1 MENPFEIRI
10 GSSLNILVFFKKYP
24 MDQINWGI
32 IGCGNVTELK
42 SGPAFNKVENSSL
55 VAVMRRDPIKAADYA
70 MRHNVPRWYSHADQ
84 LINDPEV
91 NAIYVATP
99 PNTHA
104 EYAIKVMRAGKPVYV
119 EKPMAMNEAECREM
133 IKISKETGQHL
144 FVAYYRRAL
153 PYFIKIKELIEANI
167 IGDVRLVNLKLH
179 NPLKPEELQPE
190 LQFGWRVDPLISGG
204 GHFHDL
210 ASHQLDF
217 LLYLLGPTKQVKGIS
232 MNQAGLYAA
241 DDVTIALIEF
251 ESGVLFTGSW
261 CFSVPLNQATD
272 VAEIIGSKGK
282 LTFSTFGKP
291 IITIEKENGETER
304 IEIPYPQHVQHPN
317 ISLVVKSLQG
327 IGQSPSNGE
336 TGIWTTILMDQIT
349 AKR

>member
-1 MENPFEIRI
+1 MIM
-10 GSSLNILVFFKKYP
+10 K
-24 MDQINWGI
+24 QINWGI

-55 VAVMRRDPIKAADYA
+55 VAVMRRDAAKAEDYA
-70 MRHNVPRWYSHADQ
+70 RRHNMSKWYTHADQ

-91 NAIYVATP
+91 NAVYVATP

-104 EYAIKVMRAGKPVYV
+104 EYAIRVMRAGKPVYV

-133 IKISKETGQHL
+133 IKVSKETGQPL

-153 PYFIKIKELIEANI
+153 PYFVKVKELIDAKV

-179 NPLKPEELQPE
+179 NPLKPEELHPE

-210 ASHQLDF
+210 ASHQLDY
-217 LLYLLGPTKQVKGIS
+217 LLYLLGPVKNVKGIS
-232 MNQAGLYAA
+232 VNHAGLYAA
-241 DDVTIALIEF
+241 DDLTTALMEF
-251 ESGVLFTGSW
+251 ESGAVFTGSW
-261 CFSVPLNQATD
+261 CFTVPENQAIDQT
-272 VAEIIGSKGK
+272 EIIGSKGK

-291 IITIEKENGETER
+291 IIVIEKENGETETL
-304 IEIPYPQHVQHPN
+304 EIPYPQHVQHPN
-317 ISLVVKSLQG
+317 ITLVVQSLQG
-327 IGQSPSNGE
+327 FGQSPSNGE
-336 TGIWTTILMDQIT
+336 TGIDATILMDQIT
-349 AKR
+349 RK